1 MKFNLQLSH
10 KGIILVSVPLILEL
24 VFIAVLSILLHQAEV
39 EVQRQIRSKAII
51 SQANALSKL
60 FYDAGVAMGGYSI
73 TKSPLFSDRY
83 DKIVRQIPEDLT
95 ELKQLV
101 GDNPRQQQ
109 ILKNLAVITETGLK
123 ILGEAK
129 GAIDDN
135 QVDVA
140 QFRARHMYKE
150 IRSLADRLQEELHG
164 LTEDEQKIANQSP
177 EASNRSR
184 SMVKYYLVVGVIFNV
199 LLAFGL
205 AAFFSRGI
213 TRRLNVLTDNSMRLA
228 RGDPLNPLLGGADE
242 IAMLDETFHGM
253 ADALTEASRK
263 ERAIIENAVDVI
275 CSIDVDGKF
284 VAVSPSSRN
293 TWGYEPEELMGRR
306 FIELVLPA
314 DHQETIRAV
323 RAVRAERGTMNFE
336 NRTRRKDG
344 GLVTILWSTFWSESE
359 RSMFCVAHDISQ
371 RKAAE
376 EAIKASE
383 RRIRQIIE
391 NMLVG
396 LITITKEGI
405 IESINP
411 ASERMFGYRAEELIG
426 HHMMTIFHDSK
437 LFSVENESDRNNFM
451 ENLINSS
458 YNRIGELDALKKIG
472 EHFPIEISLSDLET
486 VDGPRLLANIL
497 DVSERRE
504 VERLK
509 KEFVSTVSHELRTPL
524 TSIRGSLTL
533 LSVGAMGVLPEQVK
547 KVVGIAERNT
557 IRLITLI
564 NDILDIEKLE
574 SGKLDMVFDTLPI
587 GTVLERSS
595 ESVKAFAE
603 QNGIK
608 LELIPSPTQVYADG
622 DRLVQVLVNLVSNAV
637 KFSPKGETVTVSVE
651 EIPNWIEVK
660 VTDRG
665 RGIPAKFKGLLF
677 QRFQQV
683 EASDSKKK
691 GGTGLGLAICKGII
705 EAHGGSIGVE
715 SEEGKGSCF
724 WFRIPPASKG
734 AALLAN
740 GPAPVAKAGTPTKS
754 APLPALPPP
763 PPAQGGQVISM
774 PSAAPAAVAMSNQ
787 MSAQMQGQTVLEP
800 RRDTIG
806 GPMPG
811 SQAQMPMPNGQNNG
825 MPMMPGGN
833 GMPGGPGMGAPGMSQ
848 GLNNQ
853 QGLPMPQPG
862 MPAPGMNN
870 QPQMPMQ
877 GMNNGMPGPGQSTAP
892 GQPFMPQPNMQQ
904 PNGQQPNMQPM
915 QQPNMQQY
923 ATGARPQMPPQIAAQ
938 MPPPMPGQ
946 MQPQMPGQMPNQMP
960 GQMPGQMPPA
970 PQPAQPHL
978 QQTMMERAV
987 QPGQQGQ
994 PSGQPGQTGQQ
1005 NYAQG
1010 QPVPGYQYGAP
1021 GQPMPPQQVPQQQQP
1036 PFNNGGNGQTYNPE
1050 WTQELVRQPQG
1061 GPQYTSPPANNGI
1074 RPVQT
1079 PGAGL
1084 PTANGRPI
1092 IPPTQPDM
1100 SMMNQGMAWMP
1111 PEMLANAQN
1120 APFNPQQQQGRPG
1133 DPNQQRVPMPAN
1145 EAAKNRPPAKEEKL
1159 V

>member
-95 ELKQLV
+95 ELKTLV

-164 LTEDEQKIANQSP
+164 LTEDEQKIAQQSP

-253 ADALTEASRK
+253 ADALMEASRK

-284 VAVSPSSRN
+284 VAVSPSSRH
-293 TWGYEPEELMGRR
+293 TWGYEPEELIGRR

-376 EAIKASE
+376 EAIKANE

-391 NMLVG
+391 NMLAG
-396 LITITKEGI
+396 LMILTRDGI

-426 HHMMTIFHDSK
+426 HHIMTCFHDSK
-437 LFSVENESDRNNFM
+437 LFSVESEADRDNFM
-451 ENLINSS
+451 ETLMNSS

-472 EHFPIEISLSDLET
+472 EPFPIEISLGDLET
-486 VDGPRLLANIL
+486 ADGPKLLANIL

-533 LSVGAMGVLPEQVK
+533 LSVGAMGALPEQVK

-574 SGKLDMVFDTLPI
+574 SGKLDMVFDTI
-587 GTVLERSS
+587 SVSNVLERSS

-608 LELIPSPTQVYADG
+608 LELVPSAAQVYADG

-660 VTDRG
+660 VVDRG
-665 RGIPAKFKGLLF
+665 RGIPEKFKGLLF

-683 EASDSKKK
+683 EASDAKKK

-705 EAHGGSIGVE
+705 EAHGGTIGVE

-734 AALLAN
+734 ATILAH
-740 GPAPVAKAGTPTKS
+740 GPAPVAKSGSQPKPA
-754 APLPALPPP
+754 PALP
-763 PPAQGGQVISM
+763 GQVIQL
-774 PSAAPAAVAMSNQ
+774 PSQAPAAVAAGGAAMQPAAMMSNRI
-787 MSAQMQGQTVLEP
+787 GDTVLTPVP
-800 RRDTIG
+800 RGPGDTTG
-806 GPMPG
+806 GQAPAAMVNNMSMAGRTMDTSGRPG
-811 SQAQMPMPNGQNNG
+811 MQANAP
-825 MPMMPGGN
+825 N
-833 GMPGGPGMGAPGMSQ
+833 GMPGVGASPGPQVPAAIANAGPQVPQYIQQMPPQHMQQMSQ
-848 GLNNQ
+848 Q
-853 QGLPMPQPG
+853 M
-862 MPAPGMNN
+862 
-870 QPQMPMQ
+870 PQMP
-877 GMNNGMPGPGQSTAP
+877 
-892 GQPFMPQPNMQQ
+892 PNMQQ
-904 PNGQQPNMQPM
+904 MSQPM
-915 QQPNMQQY
+915 
-923 ATGARPQMPPQIAAQ
+923 PQMPPQNMQQFAQSQAPMQ
-938 MPPPMPGQ
+938 MPPQNTQQFAQSQAPM
-946 MQPQMPGQMPNQMP
+946 PQMP
-960 GQMPGQMPPA
+960 
-970 PQPAQPHL
+970 PQ
-978 QQTMMERAV
+978 
-987 QPGQQGQ
+987 
-994 PSGQPGQTGQQ
+994 
-1005 NYAQG
+1005 
-1010 QPVPGYQYGAP
+1010 
-1021 GQPMPPQQVPQQQQP
+1021 
-1036 PFNNGGNGQTYNPE
+1036 
-1050 WTQELVRQPQG
+1050 
-1061 GPQYTSPPANNGI
+1061 
-1074 RPVQT
+1074 
-1079 PGAGL
+1079 
-1084 PTANGRPI
+1084 
-1092 IPPTQPDM
+1092 
-1100 SMMNQGMAWMP
+1100 
-1111 PEMLANAQN
+1111 
-1120 APFNPQQQQGRPG
+1120 
-1133 DPNQQRVPMPAN
+1133 
-1145 EAAKNRPPAKEEKL
+1145 
-1159 V
+1159 